1 MNALMKTLILAS
13 AMLAIAS
20 VSQAQTPLGE
30 AAKLIENERFEQ
42 ATAAIRT
49 ILAKEPTNGDAWFLL
64 GENYFYNEKLDSA
77 DAAYK
82 KGMEV
87 NPLMPLNAVGIAK
100 VLQATGKQ
108 AEAKAAFDAAIAKAI
123 DKSSKTAK
131 PVQASVYRE
140 AAEGLIYGPVKD
152 PATALTYIEKAI
164 LLDAAESENY
174 IVKGDALFE
183 ANPRDASEPMA
194 NFKKAADMKAT
205 SAKPVAKKGFVY
217 YRAKNYDASISE
229 YDKAASIDPLYAPT
243 FRGRAE
249 AWFMKRDFTKAKAD
263 YDTYLQLNKGNV
275 SASVRYAQ
283 FLFLV
288 QNYKESMD
296 LIQKLEASGVDN
308 NVLTR
313 LKGYSMVELGDTVNA
328 VPTLEAY
335 FAKQPQDQVVSTDL
349 QYYGRAISLLGNDSL
364 AGEKL
369 LAAAA
374 LPNADPELYMEA
386 GSFFQKAKMFNKAVV
401 AYQGKTQS
409 SKVAVNDWYYLGGA
423 AIKAKEFQVADDA
436 WTQYIAKQPNVYQ
449 GYMGRARANVG
460 LDPDK
465 KTWQARPFFEDVIRK
480 MKPEEMTRSPSDV
493 EEAYFYLAFLN
504 YYSTNDKA
512 AAKCWFEKVKAIN
525 AGTPNTKVANDM
537 LLSKELKDVASSTC
551 ELP

>member
-1 MNALMKTLILAS
+1 MNATMKTLILAS
-13 AMLAIAS
+13 AMLAVSS

-49 ILAKEPTNGDAWFLL
+49 ILSKEPTNGEAWFLL
-64 GENYFYNEKLDSA
+64 GENYFHNEKLDSA
-77 DAAYK
+77 NAAYK
-82 KGMEV
+82 KGVEV
-87 NPLMPLNAVGIAK
+87 NPLMPLNAVGLGK
-100 VLQATGKQ
+100 VFQATGKQ
-108 AEAKAAFDAAIAKAI
+108 VEAKAAFEAAIAKAI

-131 PVQASVYRE
+131 PMQASVYRE
-140 AAEGLIYGPVKD
+140 SAEGLVYGPVKD

-164 LLDAAESENY
+164 VLDPAEPENY

-263 YDTYLQLNKGNV
+263 YDNYLQLNKGNV

-313 LKGYSMVELGDTVNA
+313 IKGYSMVELGDTVNA

-349 QYYGRAISLLGNDSL
+349 KYYGRAVALMGNDSL

-374 LPNADPELYMEA
+374 MPNADPELFMEA

-401 AYQGKTQS
+401 AYQGKTRS

-423 AIKAKEFQVADDA
+423 ANKAKEFQVADDA

-449 GYMGRARANVG
+449 GYLGRARANVG

-465 KTWQARPFFEDVIRK
+465 TTWQARPFFEDVIRK
-480 MKPEEMTRSPSDV
+480 MKPEEMTKSLSDL
-493 EEAYFYLAFLN
+493 EEAYFYLAFYN
-504 YYSTNDKA
+504 YYSTKDLP
-512 AAKCWFEKVKAIN
+512 AAKCWFEKVKAVN
-525 AGTPNTKVANDM
+525 AGTANTKVANDM
-537 LLSKELKDVASSTC
+537 LLSKELKDVKPAAC
-551 ELP
+551 ELL